1 MRWRLATRGAGEA
14 TDVSAWYNE
23 NDPRMANVLEEL
35 ILQGHIAPGVVDR
48 RSIVDVRAEDLRGF
62 TQCHFFAGI
71 GVWPHALRRVGW
83 PDDRPCWTGSC
94 PCQPFSLAGN
104 GAGFD
109 DPRHL
114 WPYWFRLIV
123 ECGPG
128 RIFGEQVASAGQWLD
143 LVAADLEARAYA
155 FGAVDLAAAGF
166 AGAHIRQRFMWVA
179 DAHDAE
185 WWADHAPRHISDW
198 SPAGRLEGY
207 GDAAGCGDAGWVAD
221 THAAGLSEFGSSGLF
236 DGERVPLGHNSDGC
250 GAVRGMG
257 LTHGAESATHAGD
270 LGEVLGLPAGQR
282 SNERAPLSGGASAP
296 GGLGVPPQER
306 LHGRPG
312 YEARQRPTELGLG
325 DASQYDWLWCRD
337 NRWRPVESGS
347 FPLVTEAPA
356 RMGRLHGYGNA
367 IDAEALT
374 QFLDAY
380 ICAAEGR
387 P

>member
-1 MRWRLATRGAGEA
+1 MAAY
-14 TDVSAWYNE
+14 YNE

-48 RSIVDVRAEDLRGF
+48 RSIADVRAEDLRGF

-71 GVWPHALRRVGW
+71 GVWSHALRRAGW

-114 WPYWFRLIV
+114 WSHWFRLIG
-123 ECGPG
+123 EYGPG

-166 AGAHIRQRFMWVA
+166 AGAHIRQRFFWVA
-179 DAHDAE
+179 DAYDAE
-185 WWADHAPRHISDW
+185 WWSDHAPRDVGDW

-207 GDAAGCGDAGWVAD
+207 GDAAECGGTGWVAD
-221 THAAGLSEFGSSGLF
+221 SSGHELPEWDDRADDWPQGEPAGLCPPSGVGNNNKGLAIRPGPV
-236 DGERVPLGHNSDGC
+236 DER
-250 GAVRGMG
+250 GAVRLEG
-257 LTHGAESATHAGD
+257 
-270 LGEVLGLPAGQR
+270 PA
-282 SNERAPLSGGASAP
+282 LSAP
-296 GGLGVPPQER
+296 GPLFGC
-306 LHGRPG
+306 
-312 YEARQRPTELGLG
+312 
-325 DASQYDWLWCRD
+325 DWLVCHD
-337 NRWRPVESGS
+337 AKIRPVEPGT
-347 FPLVTEAPA
+347 FPLVVEAPA
-356 RMGRLHGYGNA
+356 RLGRLHGYGNA

-374 QFLDAY
+374 QFLSAY
-380 ICAAEGR
+380 IAAAEGR